1 MNGARND
8 QTNACLQHILRQ
20 LTPADIDRLADD
32 HGIAPRM
39 EEPWRKNITG
49 AGIVVKAKD
58 ADNLYEALQQ
68 LIRSKDR
75 RRRMGQSARLFAESS
90 ATAWTAF
97 ADPDGTNPSQEH
109 TPPVRFAGRI

>member
-1 MNGARND
+1 M
-8 QTNACLQHILRQ
+8 
-20 LTPADIDRLADD
+20 
-32 HGIAPRM
+32 
-39 EEPWRKNITG
+39 
-49 AGIVVKAKD
+49 VKAKD
-58 ADNLYEALQQ
+58 AENLYEAPQR

-109 TPPVRFAGRI
+109 TPSVRLAGGM